1 MRQVYQRG
9 TVWWVQY
16 YFNGRKH
23 RESTGSP
30 SRADAV
36 RLLRSRLEEIG
47 SGRLVGPAMEKTTF
61 DDLAELLLT
70 DYRINRKRSV
80 ARIEDSVQHLRQV
93 FGGFRALNVA
103 ADRIVAYIR
112 ARQEAGAA
120 NGTINRELSALR
132 RMSRL
137 GEQAGKVAQRPHIA
151 LLREDNL
158 RTGFFEPDQFRALVA
173 HMPEPLRPVM
183 AAAYLTGAC
192 SRMLRLPTS
201 RCRERPGSSPRARKG
216 GRRG

>member
-1 MRQVYQRG
+1 MRGMGQVYQRG
-9 TVWWVQY
+9 NVWWVQY

-47 SGRLVGPAMEKTTF
+47 RGRLVGPAMEKTTF

-70 DYRINRKRSV
+70 DYRINRKRSG
-80 ARIEDSVQHLRQV
+80 ARIEDSVQHLRKV
-93 FGGFRALNVA
+93 FGGLRALSVTT
-103 ADRIVAYIR
+103 DRIVAYIS

-132 RMSRL
+132 RMFRL
-137 GEQAGKVAQRPHIA
+137 GEQAGKVAHRPHIA
-151 LLREDNL
+151 MLREDNV

-173 HMPEPLRPVM
+173 HMPEPLRPVVDTTQ
-183 AAAYLTGAC
+183 L
-192 SRMLRLPTS
+192 SQR
-201 RCRERPGSSPRARKG
+201 
-216 GRRG
+216 